1 MARRGHRKNYTGI
14 RSRGVR
20 VATAALALSGTG
32 LLVSGVASAATTPAL
47 VQSKVV
53 DGPQGSLAALDP
65 TVTISI
71 AAETAT
77 ASDEATATDP
87 SANSTA
93 ASTASTATAGATATG
108 TAASSA
114 VGNSSTATAT
124 ASATPSASGSG
135 SGAAGSGSPG
145 GGTGAPQPRQTLAE
159 TGTDESAPL
168 LFAGGLTLLAGGLVF
183 RFGPRTGTP
192 RHAA

>member
-93 ASTASTATAGATATG
+93 ASTATAGATATG

-135 SGAAGSGSPG
+135 SGAAGSGSSG

>member
-1 MARRGHRKNYTGI
+1 MAMARRGHRKNYTGI

-93 ASTASTATAGATATG
+93 ASTATAGATATG
-108 TAASSA
+108 TAASSD

-135 SGAAGSGSPG
+135 SGAAGSGSSG

>member
-93 ASTASTATAGATATG
+93 ASTATAGATATG
-108 TAASSA
+108 TAASSD

-135 SGAAGSGSPG
+135 SGAAGSGSSG

>member
-1 MARRGHRKNYTGI
+1 MAMARRGHRKNYTGI

-93 ASTASTATAGATATG
+93 ASTATAGATATG

>member
-93 ASTASTATAGATATG
+93 ASTATAGATATG

>member
-93 ASTASTATAGATATG
+93 ASTATAGATATG
-108 TAASSA
+108 TAASSD

>member
-1 MARRGHRKNYTGI
+1 MAMARRGHRKNYTGI

-93 ASTASTATAGATATG
+93 ASTATAGATATG

-135 SGAAGSGSPG
+135 SGAAGSGSSG